1 MGNWAKVDRA
11 EHGVPVETGLLLLTA
26 AERAELTRL
35 RRENGKLKT
44 EREILK
50 KVAAFPAT
58 ESTR

>member
-1 MGNWAKVDRA
+1 MPD
-11 EHGVPVETGLLLLTA
+11 ETGLLQLTA

-35 RRENGKLKT
+35 RRENGKLET

-50 KVAAFPAT
+50 QAAAFPTT

>member
-1 MGNWAKVDRA
+1 MPD
-11 EHGVPVETGLLLLTA
+11 ETGLLQLTA